1 MITAIKTYCQYFLPH
16 HFLSRLT
23 GITSNCKTPWF
34 KHFAITWFIKRYGVD
49 MSCAENPDPRYYT
62 CFNHFFTRAL
72 KPDARPIA
80 ADSNALASPVDGFVS
95 QIGDI
100 KDDQIFQAKG
110 HYYSLDT
117 ILGGDNSHVASFQNG
132 KFATLYLA
140 PKNYHRIHIPFAGK
154 LKKMIYVPGRLFS
167 VSPHAVN
174 TIENVF
180 ARNERLVCLFDTEI
194 GPMAIILVGALFVG
208 SIETTWVGIVAPPR
222 KKAVEQWEFPEHTP
236 FNKGDEI
243 GRFQLGSTVI
253 MLFGKEALEWSAKLS
268 VDSPLK
274 MGEAIGR
281 VS

>member
-1 MITAIKTYCQYFLPH
+1 MLTAIKTYCQYFLPH
-16 HFLSRLT
+16 HLLSRLT
-23 GITSNCKTPWF
+23 GFTSNCKIPWF
-34 KHFAITWFIKRYGVD
+34 KHFAITWFINRYGVD
-49 MSCAENPDPRYYT
+49 LSCAKNPDPKSYS
-62 CFNHFFTRAL
+62 CFNDFFTRAL
-72 KPDARPIA
+72 KPDARPIVSEN
-80 ADSNALASPVDGFVS
+80 DALASPVDGFVS

-100 KDDQIFQAKG
+100 QADQIFQAKG
-110 HYYSLDT
+110 HSYSLTDL
-117 ILGGDNSHVASFQNG
+117 LGDDSHAASFDDG

-180 ARNERLVCLFDTEI
+180 ARNERVVCLFDTEI
-194 GPMAIILVGALFVG
+194 GPMAMILVGALFVG
-208 SIETTWVGIVAPPR
+208 SIGTTWAGIVAPPR
-222 KKAVEQWEFPEHTP
+222 KTSIETWEYFDATK

-253 MLFGKEALEWSAKLS
+253 MLFGKDALEWSADLS

-281 VS
+281 ANL